1 MSFRARQNYGQVQ
14 LFADGKLI
22 AELEPKTAR
31 KIGRAILRIS
41 GLAAEWA
48 NAEEVARDNA
58 ILLRAGFP
66 VGLAN
71 HKTVIDQ
78 SVRLACWDRDLRKA
92 MPGGVKSKEVFGTPT
107 INQLPRGT
115 KRGRSNGA

>member
-14 LFADGKLI
+14 FIVDGKLV
-22 AELEPKTAR
+22 AEVSPGKAR
-31 KIGRAILRIS
+31 EVGRAILQVA

-58 ILLRAGFP
+58 ILIRAGFP

-71 HKTVIDQ
+71 HQAVLNE
-78 SVRLACWDRDLRKA
+78 SVKMAVSDRDLRRA
-92 MPGGVKSKEVFGTPT
+92 MPGGVRSEAVCGTPM
-107 INQLPRGT
+107 I
-115 KRGRSNGA
+115 KRYPKRSNHERP